1 MYEVAVTQSF
11 GDSESVSKWAWELY
25 DLPNEERPH
34 LQVDTRY
41 FSPSVSR
48 YHFIEVFQT
57 PRIFFLNHGIPNSQL
72 YNVTDITEED
82 MMPPP
87 CSSVSNNDQQTLLGV
102 RVKLHSLQ
110 GKKELNGRVGRCG
123 VWLKKHERYQ
133 VFLRDDNGSVIS
145 ISVKPNNLE
154 IADPVT
160 DEELDGTTSLWNKFP
175 TIAISMILP
184 CVDGGKL
191 ARPIIEDILDPVVS
205 PKEVNIFTDIYYGPI
220 SRSAQVILR
229 TLPSGPM
236 ATDSSGLKFVYM
248 PSKDNTGT
256 FTKGF
261 QLYSNFV
268 KQLALEDSI
277 RVQAFESNIASIKDS
292 TIESVCG
299 KWFKITVELDGLT
312 PRLFRELLV
321 SPEVSM
327 RELHEMILCPGKID
341 SRPFVVNVVYQHLTY
356 TLFIPSTGMDVKL
369 SLLRFPNHEY

>member
-1 MYEVAVTQSF
+1 
-11 GDSESVSKWAWELY
+11 
-25 DLPNEERPH
+25 
-34 LQVDTRY
+34 
-41 FSPSVSR
+41 
-48 YHFIEVFQT
+48 
-57 PRIFFLNHGIPNSQL
+57 
-72 YNVTDITEED
+72 
-82 MMPPP
+82 MPPP
-87 CSSVSNNDQQTLLGV
+87 CSSVSSNDQQTLLGV

-205 PKEVNIFTDIYYGPI
+205 PKEVYLFTDIYYGPI

-229 TLPSGPM
+229 TLPSEPM

-248 PSKDNTGT
+248 PSKDNTGK

-299 KWFKITVELDGLT
+299 KWFKITIELDGLT

-327 RELHEMILCPGKID
+327 RELHEMILCPGKVDEVIK
-341 SRPFVVNVVYQHLTY
+341 SFELTAY
-356 TLFIPSTGMDVKL
+356 FKSHIYPLYS
-369 SLLRFPNHEY
+369 